1 MVIAP
6 PDETSTNTNAKAATI
21 MGFLVTIILIEC
33 ILAVL
38 ARERNSFGI
47 VVLKGDAYMNE

>member
-21 MGFLVTIILIEC
+21 MGLVTIILIEC

>member
-1 MVIAP
+1 MVIVP
-6 PDETSTNTNAKAATI
+6 PDETNANTNAKAATTTT
-21 MGFLVTIILIEC
+21 GLVTIILIEC